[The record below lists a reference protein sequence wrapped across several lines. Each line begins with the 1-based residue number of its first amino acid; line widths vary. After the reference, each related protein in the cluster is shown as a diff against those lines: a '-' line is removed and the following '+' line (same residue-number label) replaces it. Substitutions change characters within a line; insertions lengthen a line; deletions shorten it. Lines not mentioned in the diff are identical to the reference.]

1 MSVYLIAAF
10 VLLLVMVFLILRPFV
25 APVADG
31 VAVDAA
37 PAERAKA
44 AATVEAVSRTSSVP
58 TPVPAP
64 VAKPDLTKT
73 PTATAAP
80 SSDVRSSV
88 EAAIAARKAAL
99 AGTPLVEAET
109 PVEATTECGSCQS
122 ALDPGD
128 VFCRSCGA
136 KQSA

>member
-44 AATVEAVSRTSSVP
+44 AAE
-58 TPVPAP
+58 
-64 VAKPDLTKT
+64 
-73 PTATAAP
+73 
-80 SSDVRSSV
+80 SDSEDERRKKRRGGGGGGGGKKVR
-88 EAAIAARKAAL
+88 R
-99 AGTPLVEAET
+99 
-109 PVEATTECGSCQS
+109 
-122 ALDPGD
+122 
-128 VFCRSCGA
+128 
-136 KQSA
+136 